1 MALGGGTFTF
11 QNKVLPGTYI
21 NFVSAASAS
30 ASLSDRGIAAMPL
43 ETDWG
48 PEGEIF
54 EVTSGDFIKN
64 SLTIFG
70 YDYTNEKM
78 KGLRDLFIG
87 ARTLYAYRLN
97 GGGTKATNT
106 FATAKFG
113 GTRGNDLKIVITAN
127 ADDNTKWDV
136 STLLDTEVMDTQT
149 AVTDAAALVAND
161 WVTFKSD
168 ATLAATAG
176 TALTGGTNVTV
187 TGTQHQ
193 TFLDKLEAYSFNTL
207 GLPSTDAT
215 TKSLYVAYTQRMRD
229 EIGKKFQLVVHSKA
243 ADNYGVINVKNSTSD
258 ANWNAASLVYWVTG
272 MTAGCEVNASLH
284 NRLYNGEFTVGVS
297 YTQAQLET
305 AIQSGEFTFHK
316 VGADVR
322 VLEDINSMVTT
333 TDTVGDVFKD
343 NQTVRVIDQIAND
356 IAVIF
361 NTNYLGTVP
370 NDQTGRA
377 SLWSDI
383 VSHHK
388 QLADVRAIEGFSAD
402 DVTVAEGENKHSV
415 VVTDA
420 ITVVNTM
427 LQLYMTVTVG

>member
-30 ASLSDRGIAAMPL
+30 TSLSDRGIAAMPL

-48 PEGEIF
+48 PEGDIF

-70 YDYTNEKM
+70 YDYTNDKM

-87 ARTLYAYRLN
+87 AKTLYAYRLN

-136 STLLDTEVMDTQT
+136 STLLDTEVMDTQVKV
-149 AVTDAAALVAND
+149 ADATALVAND

-176 TALTGGTNVTV
+176 TALTGGTNMTV

-193 TFLDKLEAYSFNTL
+193 AFLDKLEAYSFNTL

-243 ADNYGVINVKNSTSD
+243 ADNYGVINVKNSTLD

-272 MTAGCEVNASLH
+272 MSAGCEVNASLH

-305 AIQSGEFTFHK
+305 AIQSGELTFHK

-322 VLEDINSMVTT
+322 VLEDINSLTTT

-361 NTNYLGTVP
+361 NTNYLGVVP

-402 DVTVAEGENKHSV
+402 DITVAEGEDKHSV

>member
-54 EVTSGDFIKN
+54 KVTSGDFIKN

-87 ARTLYAYRLN
+87 AKTLYAYRLN

-106 FATAKFG
+106 YATAKYG

-136 STLLDTEVMDTQT
+136 STLLGTEVMDTQSKV
-149 AVTDAAALVAND
+149 ANAAALVDND

-168 ATLAATAG
+168 AELAATAG
-176 TALTGGTNVTV
+176 TALTGGTNVIV

-193 TFLDKLEAYSFNTL
+193 AFLDKLEAYSFNTL

-284 NRLYNGEFTVGVS
+284 NRLYNGEFTVGVD

-322 VLEDINSMVTT
+322 VLEDINSMVTVS
-333 TDTVGDVFKD
+333 DTQGDVFKD

-356 IAVIF
+356 IAVLF
-361 NTNYLGTVP
+361 NTRYLGTVP
-370 NDQTGRA
+370 NDEAGRA
-377 SLWSDI
+377 NLWSDI
-383 VSHHK
+383 VSHHQ
-388 QLADVRAIEGFSAD
+388 QLANARAIEDFSAD
-402 DVTVAEGENKHSV
+402 DITVEQGENKHAV

>member
-48 PEGEIF
+48 PEGDIF

-87 ARTLYAYRLN
+87 AKILYAYRLN

-136 STLLDTEVMDTQT
+136 STLLDTEVMDTQVKV
-149 AVTDAAALVAND
+149 ADAAALVAND

-258 ANWNAASLVYWVTG
+258 ANWNDASLVYWVTG
-272 MTAGCEVNASLH
+272 MSAGCEVNASLH

-333 TDTVGDVFKD
+333 SDTQGDVFKD

-361 NTNYLGTVP
+361 NTQYLGVVP
-370 NDQTGRA
+370 NDSIGRT
-377 SLWSDI
+377 SLRSDI
-383 VSHHK
+383 ISHHQ
-388 QLADVRAIEGFSAD
+388 QLADIRAIEDFSAE
-402 DVTVAEGENKHSV
+402 DVKVEQGENKHAV